1 MYGQRFSNLQRVI
14 VALQV
19 EELILPVL
27 QGL

>member
-1 MYGQRFSNLQRVI
+1 MYGQRFSNLQRNNV
-14 VALQV
+14 VLQV